1 MGRVGTE
8 PLRTLAVGAG
18 KAVSLVFL
26 LFFRRRCRSSGE
38 VTGLS
43 LGASLSQ
50 RSRRLVTH
58 RAIDSS
64 CLVSDKKTI
73 QTILIVCLIVC
84 GSTLAGQTA
93 AVSGAAVPVPT
104 RQFDLTRL
112 GFQQLSEMAR
122 RSGASNLSLVF
133 LDRDHVLFTFN
144 PKKLFTRLPDCPAT
158 HDDHIVHAA
167 ILEISSGTVLK
178 ETEWYVHD
186 SRRYLWTLGNGKI
199 LLRKLNG
206 LYVVGAG
213 LQETPLWTSSKD
225 ILWVSVTPDG
235 KQIITETLAD
245 AGSSPSKAKQ
255 TSKPRVQ
262 ITFRDA
268 ESLAVLRLIQSE
280 KTADVEA
287 TSSGFAS
294 VISGATGRVWLVR
307 FGPDE
312 KQRAN
317 IARVRTRRA
326 PDVLYLS
333 SNTLLIG
340 RDSSSKPGYSVS
352 AFTTTGNRLWRQ
364 HWDAHRY
371 FPALARSED
380 GSRFAISTFRLVD
393 VPTSASADEQL
404 PSQQEGLEQRIEVF
418 NTASGTPVLSAT
430 ASPAMLNGENFS
442 LSPDGLHLAVLRG
455 TRIDFYDLPEMS
467 SEEQAKYSAAKADV
481 PGLYIPPP
489 DTVQSEANDLA
500 FTAADTE
507 AEAAATDATA
517 SADSSNPPTTARSSS
532 SAAVPASPPPSP
544 TLPADGSMLSGSMI
558 TLKSRSQVVALEVVV
573 TDPKSG
579 HTVKGLARGDFQV
592 REDGKPQTVTY
603 FDEVEP
609 RPPLPAPQRKE
620 VDANIFS
627 NDSPTP
633 ETESVTMI
641 LYDLLNTPID
651 EQQRA
656 KMELLKFLQHKP
668 KDTRF
673 ALCALS
679 DRLQMV
685 QGFTPDEDRLVK
697 AVKGQKG
704 SLRYTSLHSQ
714 DMQDQQIVSWLMQG
728 SANLVLRG
736 GAKYGPMAQSMQ
748 DMAGRLEQEESLRR
762 GRDLDMR
769 AWLTMDA
776 FAQLARYLAAI
787 PGRKSLIWL
796 SGSFPLGIFPG
807 VDLRNSDSSTGS
819 YTEQV
824 KQAVNLLAE
833 SHIAVYP
840 VDVRGLTAYS
850 MQASTFTDAPDST
863 QPSPTSQS
871 SYGRSSDIKRLD
883 ELGNLTGTGDIGANL
898 PGGDSPFM
906 QEMTEHGIMDS
917 IAAQTG
923 GKAFYDTNGIEQAM
937 AVALEQE
944 TNYYALS
951 YAPSNKKY
959 DGKFRKIKVSLAPTE
974 KKLRVNHRSGYFAVD
989 PDAGEV
995 AKDAAKGFGL
1005 VAMQHGSPQAHQ
1017 IFFEARVV
1025 PLGKPRQV
1033 DPTAAGIKLPVAK
1046 KKKHHEQDA
1055 RPPEPVEV
1063 QRYVVDY
1070 AVTPNQLRFDA
1081 TPQGTRHGV
1090 SNFMITSFDEDGT
1103 LRNSILS
1110 RATSELKPED
1120 YQEMQVGGLRLRQQV
1135 DVPVQA
1141 ASMRLGVQDAL
1152 TGHMGTVEIPLPV
1165 KAPPGVEPSLAHTM
1179 PEIEPD

>member
-1 MGRVGTE
+1 
-8 PLRTLAVGAG
+8 
-18 KAVSLVFL
+18 
-26 LFFRRRCRSSGE
+26 
-38 VTGLS
+38 
-43 LGASLSQ
+43 
-50 RSRRLVTH
+50 
-58 RAIDSS
+58 
-64 CLVSDKKTI
+64 
-73 QTILIVCLIVC
+73 
-84 GSTLAGQTA
+84 
-93 AVSGAAVPVPT
+93 
-104 RQFDLTRL
+104 
-112 GFQQLSEMAR
+112 MAR
-122 RSGASNLSLVF
+122 RSGASNLSLDF

-144 PKKLFTRLPDCPAT
+144 PKKLFTRHPDCPAT
-158 HDDHIVHAA
+158 HDDRIVHAA

-178 ETEWYVHD
+178 ETDWYVHD

-199 LLRKLNG
+199 LLRKLNS
-206 LYVVGAG
+206 LYIVGAG

-225 ILWVSVTPDG
+225 LLWVSVTPDG
-235 KQIITETLAD
+235 KQIITESAAD
-245 AGSSPSKAKQ
+245 AASSPSKAKQ

-268 ESLAVLRLIQSE
+268 ESLAVLRVIQSE
-280 KTADVEA
+280 KTANVEA
-287 TSSGFAS
+287 ASSGFAS

-340 RDSSSKPGYSVS
+340 RDSSSKSGYSVS
-352 AFTTTGNRLWRQ
+352 VFTTTGNRLWRQ

-371 FPALARSED
+371 FPVLARSED
-380 GSRFAISTFRLVD
+380 GSRFAISTFSLVD
-393 VPTSASADEQL
+393 VPTSASTEEQL

-418 NTASGTPVLSAT
+418 NTASGTPVCSAT
-430 ASPAMLNGENFS
+430 AAPAMLNGQNFS
-442 LSPDGLHLAVLRG
+442 LSPDGLRLAVLRG
-455 TRIDFYDLPEMS
+455 TQIDFYDLPEMS

-481 PGLYIPPP
+481 PGLYIPPA
-489 DTVQSEANDLA
+489 DTAQSEANDPA
-500 FTAADTE
+500 FTAADTD
-507 AEAAATDATA
+507 AEAATKEARA
-517 SADSSNPPTTARSSS
+517 SADSSKPSAAPPGSS
-532 SAAVPASPPPSP
+532 SAAASPVSPPPSP
-544 TLPADGSMLSGSMI
+544 TLPADASSSGSSMI
-558 TLKSRSQVVALEVVV
+558 TLKSRTQVVALDVVV

-579 HTVKGLARGDFQV
+579 HTVKGLPREDFQV

-603 FDEVEP
+603 FDEVEHHP
-609 RPPLPAPQRKE
+609 SPPTRPQPKE
-620 VDANIFS
+620 VAANIFT
-627 NDSPTP
+627 NNSPSP
-633 ETESVTMI
+633 ESESVTLI
-641 LYDLLNTPID
+641 LYDLLNTPAD

-656 KMELLKFLQHKP
+656 KLELLKFLQNKP
-668 KDTRF
+668 KDSRF

-679 DRLQMV
+679 DTLQMV
-685 QGFTPDEDRLVK
+685 QGFTPDEGVLVR

-704 SLRYTSLHSQ
+704 SLRYTSMRSQ
-714 DMQDQQIVSWLMQG
+714 DMQDQQTVSWLMQG
-728 SANLVLRG
+728 AANLASKGSRF
-736 GAKYGPMAQSMQ
+736 GPMAQNMQ

-807 VDLRNSDSSTGS
+807 VDLRNSDSTTGS

-850 MQASTFTDAPDST
+850 MQASTFTNAPDST
-863 QPSPTSQS
+863 QPSPGSQS
-871 SYGRSSDIKRLD
+871 SYGSSSVNKRFD
-883 ELGNLTGTGDIGANL
+883 ELGNLTATGDIGANL

-923 GKAFYDTNGIEQAM
+923 GKAFYNTNGIKQAM

-951 YAPSNKKY
+951 YTPSNKKY
-959 DGKFRKIKVSLAPTE
+959 DGKFRKIKVSLASTE
-974 KKLRVNHRSGYFAVD
+974 KKLHVNHRSGYFAVD
-989 PDAGEV
+989 PDAGGF

-1017 IFFEARVV
+1017 IFFAARVV

-1033 DPTAAGIKLPVAK
+1033 DPTAAGIVHPVSK
-1046 KKKHHEQDA
+1046 KKKHHDQDA

-1081 TPQGTRHGV
+1081 TLQGTRHGV

-1103 LRNSILS
+1103 LRTSILS

-1165 KAPPGVEPSLAHTM
+1165 KAPPGVEQSLAHVM

>member
-1 MGRVGTE
+1 MVYGE
-8 PLRTLAVGAG
+8 LRRLAGG
-18 KAVSLVFL
+18 YM
-26 LFFRRRCRSSGE
+26 
-38 VTGLS
+38 
-43 LGASLSQ
+43 LGA
-50 RSRRLVTH
+50 RSDYTMQATSRPH
-58 RAIDSS
+58 
-64 CLVSDKKTI
+64 KE
-73 QTILIVCLIVC
+73 TILRIFIVCLIIC
-84 GSTLAGQTA
+84 GSTLAGRTA
-93 AVSGAAVPVPT
+93 AISDGATPAPT
-104 RQFDLTRL
+104 NQFDLSKL

-122 RSGASNLSLVF
+122 RSGASNLSLDF

-144 PKKLFTRLPDCPAT
+144 PKKLFTRHPDCPAT
-158 HDDHIVHAA
+158 HVDRIVHAA

-186 SRRYLWTLGNGKI
+186 SRRYLWPLGTGKI
-199 LLRKLNG
+199 LLRKLNS
-206 LYVVGAG
+206 LYIVGAD
-213 LQETPLWTSSKD
+213 LRETPLWTSSKD
-225 ILWVSVTPDG
+225 LLWVSVTPDG
-235 KQIITETLAD
+235 KQIITESAVD
-245 AGSSPSKAKQ
+245 VASSTSKAKQ
-255 TSKPRVQ
+255 TSKLRVQ
-262 ITFRDA
+262 VTFRDA
-268 ESLAVLRLIQSE
+268 ESLAVLRVIQSE
-280 KTADVEA
+280 KTANVEA
-287 TSSGFAS
+287 ASSGFAS
-294 VISGATGRVWLVR
+294 VISGVTGRVWLVR

-340 RDSSSKPGYSVS
+340 RDSSGKPGYSVS
-352 AFTTTGNRLWRQ
+352 VFTTTGNRLWRQ

-404 PSQQEGLEQRIEVF
+404 PSQHEGLEQRIEVF
-418 NTASGTPVLSAT
+418 NTASGTPVRSAT
-430 ASPAMLNGENFS
+430 AAPAMLNGENFS
-442 LSPDGLHLAVLRG
+442 LSPDGLRLAVLHG
-455 TRIDFYDLPEMS
+455 TQIELYDLPEMS

-481 PGLYIPPP
+481 PGLYIPPA
-489 DTVQSEANDLA
+489 DTVQSEENAPA

-507 AEAAATDATA
+507 AEAATKEATP
-517 SADSSNPPTTARSSS
+517 SADSSNPPTAPPGPS
-532 SAAVPASPPPSP
+532 SAAVPVSPPPFPS
-544 TLPADGSMLSGSMI
+544 LPADGSSPTGSMI
-558 TLKSRSQVVALEVVV
+558 TLKSRAQVVALDVVV

-579 HTVKGLARGDFQV
+579 HTIKGLTRDDFQV

-609 RPPLPAPQRKE
+609 RPPLLVPQGKE
-620 VDANIFS
+620 VATNIFS

-633 ETESVTMI
+633 ETESVTLI
-641 LYDLLNTPID
+641 LYDLLNTPAD

-656 KMELLKFLQHKP
+656 KLELLKFLQNKP
-668 KDTRF
+668 KESRF

-679 DRLQMV
+679 DKLQMV
-685 QGFTPDEDRLVK
+685 QGFTPDEDRLAR

-704 SLRYTSLHSQ
+704 SLRYTSMQSQ

-728 SANLVLRG
+728 AANLVSRG
-736 GAKYGPMAQSMQ
+736 GARLGPMAQSMQ
-748 DMAGRLEQEESLRR
+748 DMAGRLEQEDSLRR

-807 VDLRNSDSSTGS
+807 VDLRNSDSATGS
-819 YTEQV
+819 YSDQV

-840 VDVRGLTAYS
+840 VDVRGLSAYS
-850 MQASTFTDAPDST
+850 MQAPTFTDAPDST
-863 QPSPTSQS
+863 QPSSAAQS
-871 SYGRSSDIKRLD
+871 SYGRSSDIKQFD
-883 ELGNLTGTGDIGANL
+883 ELGDLSATGDIGANL
-898 PGGDSPFM
+898 PGGNSPFM

-923 GKAFYDTNGIEQAM
+923 GKAFYNTNGIGQAM

-951 YAPSNKKY
+951 YTPSNKKY
-959 DGKFRKIKVSLAPTE
+959 DGKFRKIKVSLTPTE
-974 KKLRVNHRSGYFAVD
+974 KKLHVNHRSGYFAVD
-989 PDAGEV
+989 SDAGEF

-1005 VAMQHGSPQAHQ
+1005 AAMQHGSPQAHQ

-1033 DPTAAGIKLPVAK
+1033 DPTAAGIVLPGSK
-1046 KKKHHEQDA
+1046 KKKHHEQNA
-1055 RPPEPVEV
+1055 RPAEPVEV

-1090 SNFMITSFDEDGT
+1090 VNFIITSFDENGT
-1103 LRNSILS
+1103 LRTSILS

-1135 DVPVQA
+1135 DLPVQA

-1152 TGHMGTVEIPLPV
+1152 TGHIGTVEIPLPV
-1165 KAPPGVEPSLAHTM
+1165 KAPPGVEQSLAHVM